1 VTDLDGAMGTSECT
15 SFNNPATPR
24 VRVLVRSPEVF
35 TPAPAGALAL
45 RCAALL
51 RRLAPETEPP
61 LLKLLLWSVTGQ
73 SLPEWFRMV
82 METCIPL

>member
-1 VTDLDGAMGTSECT
+1 M
-15 SFNNPATPR
+15 
-24 VRVLVRSPEVF
+24 RVLIRSPEVF
-35 TPAPAGALAL
+35 TPAPAGTLAL

-73 SLPEWFRMV
+73 SLPERFRIGMV
-82 METCIPL
+82 MESCVPL